1 MAISPTLATNRQPV
15 DLTGYEN
22 VPGPAAEAL
31 QSVEAQLHHLM
42 ARQLQ
47 GGIATARHQN
57 VDFRAAQYA
66 PLDDYTKMYDQADR
80 DRWSDLAALGQG
92 MSLERPLAA
101 MQILSGER
109 QPSAAQTAAAL
120 QFVNDNP
127 SLKTAMQNTG
137 GLKPDGSVDRNKVGD
152 LLKDVEANLAKADDD
167 VKAYQKDHP
176 RAGRDA
182 LNTVRAAA
190 LLEAYE
196 PIVGESAGHQSSGK
210 NHSYSTGGKN
220 NGGGLTTKQQVA
232 DLQKNEGFSSALRSA
247 AKAWSTSGAFDDL
260 DRAGDDKAT
269 EKVDDIFSANNLHH
283 FITKDAPTSDST
295 EHAFLEKASLENI
308 TAGTD
313 ISKLD
318 QDIFANPQNYSP
330 QQKAAVMVK
339 LMETLVDV
347 QAGGADKL
355 RDVTATVLAL
365 KQDIMMLAN
374 DPATNDYLH
383 QTVPPEMQNLDATL
397 EQAGGLVRDSE
408 GEGGMASANGTNQVS
423 ARNTTNQVKD
433 ALDEAEKN
441 AKRLGKLGNEE
452 GVEATDATESITDGA
467 ETAESAVDSAVEGT
481 AEGIGE
487 AATGAVDGAEG
498 AVTGVAEGAV
508 TGASEGAVTGAEG
521 AATGIAEGVE
531 GVLAGTEGAVVGA
544 EAGTGVAEGLMGAV
558 AGGMAAAAP
567 VLAVGA
573 AIAGIA
579 GIILA
584 IVEAVKKAQNQKA
597 FGENVNPTL
606 NQFGIPLPK

>member
-1 MAISPTLATNRQPV
+1 MAISPTIATNRQV
-15 DLTGYEN
+15 VGSVGSEN

-31 QSVEAQLHHLM
+31 QSVESQLHQLM

-47 GGIATARHQN
+47 GGVAMAQRQGSGI
-57 VDFRAAQYA
+57 RAAQYA
-66 PLDDYTKMYDQADR
+66 PLDDYTRMYDQADR
-80 DRWSDLAALGQG
+80 DRWADLAALGQG
-92 MSLERPLAA
+92 VSLERPLAA

-137 GLKPDGSVDRNKVGD
+137 GLKPDGSVDPGKVAD
-152 LLKDVEANLAKADDD
+152 LLKEVEANLAKADED
-167 VKAYQKDHP
+167 VKAYLNDHP
-176 RAGRDA
+176 DADRDA
-182 LNTVRAAA
+182 LDTVRAAA

-196 PIVGESAGHQSSGK
+196 PIVGQSAGHQSSGK

-232 DLQKNEGFSSALRSA
+232 DLQNNGGFSAALKNA
-247 AKAWSTSGAFDDL
+247 AKAWSTSGAFDNL

-269 EKVDDIFSANNLHH
+269 EKVDQIFSANNLHH
-283 FITKDAPTSDST
+283 FITKDAPTSDAA

-313 ISKLD
+313 ISKLN
-318 QDIFANPQNYSP
+318 QDIFANPQDYSP

-355 RDVTATVLAL
+355 RDVTATVSAL

-374 DPATNDYLH
+374 DPETNAYLH
-383 QTVPPEMQNLDATL
+383 QMVPPEMRDLNATF
-397 EQAGGLVRDSE
+397 EQAGGLE
-408 GEGGMASANGTNQVS
+408 GDTGAAGDMSVADNANRVS
-423 ARNTTNQVKD
+423 ARNIVDQTKD
-433 ALDEAEKN
+433 ALDEAEKV
-441 AKRLGKLGNEE
+441 AKRLGKLGNE
-452 GVEATDATESITDGA
+452 GAGEATDATQSIADGA
-467 ETAESAVDSAVEGT
+467 ETAADGAVQGGVEEVG
-481 AEGIGE
+481 G
-487 AATGAVDGAEG
+487 AATSAVDGAEGAITGVADGVEAADG
-498 AVTGVAEGAV
+498 AVTGVAEGV
-508 TGASEGAVTGAEG
+508 EGA
-521 AATGIAEGVE
+521 
-531 GVLAGTEGAVVGA
+531 LAGAEGAVVGA
-544 EAGTGVAEGLMGAV
+544 EAGAGVAEGVMGAV

-579 GIILA
+579 GIVLA
-584 IVEAVKKAQNQKA
+584 IVEAVKKAQNRKA
-597 FGENVNPTL
+597 FAENVNPTL
-606 NQFGIPLPK
+606 NQFGIPLPT

>member
-1 MAISPTLATNRQPV
+1 MTISPTLATNRQTV
-15 DLTGYEN
+15 DLGGYEN

-31 QSVEAQLHHLM
+31 QSVDAQLHQLM

-80 DRWSDLAALGQG
+80 DRWSDLAAVGQG

-109 QPSAAQTAAAL
+109 KPSAAQTAAAL

-137 GLKPDGSVDRNKVGD
+137 GLKPDGSVDQDKVGD

-167 VKAYQKDHP
+167 VKAYLKEHP

-182 LNTVRAAA
+182 FNTVRAAA

-210 NHSYSTGGKN
+210 NNSYSTGGKN

-247 AKAWSTSGAFDDL
+247 SKAWSTSGAFDDL

-269 EKVDDIFSANNLHH
+269 EKVDDIFSADNLHH
-283 FITKDAPTSDST
+283 FITKDAPTSDAT

-313 ISKLD
+313 ISKLN

-383 QTVPPEMQNLDATL
+383 QMVPPEMQNLDATF

-408 GEGGMASANGTNQVS
+408 GEGGMASVNGTTQVS

-433 ALDEAEKN
+433 ALDEAERN
-441 AKRLGKLGNEE
+441 AKRLGKLGNEGE
-452 GVEATDATESITDGA
+452 VELTDATESIADGA
-467 ETAESAVDSAVEGT
+467 ETAESAADSAVEAT
-481 AEGIGE
+481 AEGVGE
-487 AATGAVDGAEG
+487 AATGAVDGTEG
-498 AVTGVAEGAV
+498 AVTSVAEGAV
-508 TGASEGAVTGAEG
+508 TGASEGAVTGV
-521 AATGIAEGVE
+521 AEGVE

-544 EAGTGVAEGLMGAV
+544 EAGTGVAEGVMGAV

-584 IVEAVKKAQNQKA
+584 IVEAVKKARNQKA